1 MAPAKDQQVVFH
13 PILLAI
19 YPIVFLYAS
28 NREALDFSVL
38 FGPLFVNIVVVS
50 LLWWLLH
57 WRVRSVKL
65 SALYTSVIVLGFY
78 SFGAVHE
85 IFDRWSL
92 EQGFVN
98 VSIAAKL
105 VGACLLVVLICAGL
119 WLTLRKHVGTV
130 TYVVN
135 IVSTVLVCAP
145 MGEIAVGT
153 YQTFVL
159 GDLIPDR
166 TEFEAIPL
174 AMQSAENRP
183 DIYYI
188 VLDGYGR
195 EDLLA
200 EEYAHDN
207 SAFLDSLREQGFYVA
222 SRSRA
227 NYPWTL
233 GSLASSLNFAYL
245 NEPLGED
252 LRPYENKVF
261 LRELLQGNRAMRH
274 LRAAGYR
281 TIVYESQYY
290 EIDLREADRTVGE
303 SWAPRPFSVV
313 ILQMTPIPALL
324 RRVGIPLFYDLH
336 RARLL
341 STLAGLPDV
350 TREPSPKFVF
360 AHLMYAHTPLVLDAA
375 GGNVTPQGNYSWT
388 TPVGKGDKQFMEAYR
403 GQLSYLNTKLETV
416 VRRIIAESARPP
428 VIMLQ
433 GDHGPEMGLSRGS
446 LSESDVDGRYSI
458 FNAYLFPEGGEEK
471 LYDSIS
477 PVNSFRILF
486 NHYFG
491 TSYPLL
497 EDKSYY
503 TTDRL
508 IYDFQPIPEDRF
520 EPR

>member
-1 MAPAKDQQVVFH
+1 MALVIAHAELVSDQTSDPRTAPQRR
-13 PILLAI
+13 
-19 YPIVFLYAS
+19 
-28 NREALDFSVL
+28 REA
-38 FGPLFVNIVVVS
+38 
-50 LLWWLLH
+50 
-57 WRVRSVKL
+57 VR
-65 SALYTSVIVLGFY
+65 LGAFQQQRLEA
-78 SFGAVHE
+78 FELRGVQQRLTAGA
-85 IFDRWSL
+85 
-92 EQGFVN
+92 
-98 VSIAAKL
+98 
-105 VGACLLVVLICAGL
+105 AGL
-119 WLTLRKHVGTV
+119 AQPGFAVTPVSSQPLADALPRDLQSPRCLGLTTAL
-130 TYVVN
+130 
-135 IVSTVLVCAP
+135 LD
-145 MGEIAVGT
+145 
-153 YQTFVL
+153 Q
-159 GDLIPDR
+159 PDR
-166 TEFEAIPL
+166 FETALLQGLEIP
-174 AMQSAENRP
+174 P
-183 DIYYI
+183 
-188 VLDGYGR
+188 
-195 EDLLA
+195 
-200 EEYAHDN
+200 YAFCISHTYKDVRTPKRCH
-207 SAFLDSLREQGFYVA
+207 FILRDSI
-222 SRSRA
+222 
-227 NYPWTL
+227 

>member
-85 IFDRWSL
+85 IFDMWSL

-98 VSIAAKL
+98 VSNTAKL
-105 VGACLLVVLICAGL
+105 VGACLLVVLVCAGL

-135 IVSTVLVCAP
+135 IVGTVLVCAP

-252 LRPYENKVF
+252 LRPYANKFF

-290 EIDLREADRTVGE
+290 EIKLSEADRTVTA
-303 SWAPRPFSVV
+303 SWSPTPFSMA
-313 ILQMTPIPALL
+313 ILQMTPMPSLL
-324 RRVGIPLFYDLH
+324 RRAGHPLFFDLH

-341 STLAGLPDV
+341 STLDRLPEAA
-350 TREPSPKFVF
+350 REPSPKFVF
-360 AHLMYAHTPLVLDAA
+360 AHLMYAHTPFVFDAD
-375 GGNVTPQGNYSWT
+375 GGSQDPGGFYGWWPSKGTSIDGFRRTYS
-388 TPVGKGDKQFMEAYR
+388 
-403 GQLSYLNTKLETV
+403 GQLAYLNTRLQTV
-416 VRRIIAESARPP
+416 LVQPERESERSAL
-428 VIMLQ
+428 V
-433 GDHGPEMGLSRGS
+433 
-446 LSESDVDGRYSI
+446 
-458 FNAYLFPEGGEEK
+458 
-471 LYDSIS
+471 
-477 PVNSFRILF
+477 
-486 NHYFG
+486 
-491 TSYPLL
+491 
-497 EDKSYY
+497 
-503 TTDRL
+503 
-508 IYDFQPIPEDRF
+508 
-520 EPR
+520 